1 MDAVELIY
9 DYFEDRAHA
18 AAQIRQ
24 RRPAALGLLGVLLGA
39 ASVYVAQ
46 SLAGRALLPFGWPG
60 LALALLW
67 LSVLTFVG
75 AAILHLILEL
85 GGAHGDVRALFVHL
99 GLSEL
104 VWTAAVPLVLLCQT
118 VFAKP
123 AWSLRLVFFFVGLW
137 SLSYKARG
145 IRDEYG
151 ISGGRAWLTL
161 SMPYLACVLVVLL
174 MAFLAA
180 LGFVLAALSSW
191 SQ

>member
-1 MDAVELIY
+1 MDAVELVY

-18 AAQIRQ
+18 SALIRQ
-24 RRPAALGLLGVLLGA
+24 RRPAALGLLALLLGA
-39 ASVYVAQ
+39 TSLYVAHA
-46 SLAGRALLPFGWPG
+46 LAGRTSFPFGWPG

-67 LSVLTFVG
+67 HSVMTFT
-75 AAILHLILEL
+75 ATALLHLILEL
-85 GGAHGDVRALFVHL
+85 GGARGDARALFVHL

-104 VWTAAVPLVLLCQT
+104 AWLTAVPLVLVCQT
-118 VFAKP
+118 AFSNP

-161 SMPYLACVLVVLL
+161 GLPYLAAVLVLLL
-174 MAFLAA
+174 MVFLAT
-180 LGFVLAALSSW
+180 LGWVLAALRTW
-191 SQ
+191 G

>member
-1 MDAVELIY
+1 MDAVELVY

-18 AAQIRQ
+18 SALIRQ
-24 RRPAALGLLGVLLGA
+24 RRPAALGLLALLLGA
-39 ASVYVAQ
+39 TSLYVAHA
-46 SLAGRALLPFGWPG
+46 LAGRASFPFGWPG

-67 LSVLTFVG
+67 HSVMTFT
-75 AAILHLILEL
+75 ATALLHLILEL
-85 GGAHGDVRALFVHL
+85 GGARGDARALFVHL

-104 VWTAAVPLVLLCQT
+104 AWLTAVPLVLVCQT
-118 VFAKP
+118 AFSNP

-161 SMPYLACVLVVLL
+161 GLPYLAAVLVLLL
-174 MAFLAA
+174 MVFLAT
-180 LGFVLAALSSW
+180 LGWVLAALRTW
-191 SQ
+191 G

>member
-1 MDAVELIY
+1 MDAVELVY

-18 AAQIRQ
+18 SALIRQ
-24 RRPAALGLLGVLLGA
+24 RRPAGLGLLAVLVGA
-39 ASVYVAQ
+39 SSLYAAHA
-46 SLAGRALLPFGWPG
+46 LAGRATLPFGWPG

-67 LSVLTFVG
+67 QAVMIFV
-75 AAILHLILEL
+75 ATALLHLILEL
-85 GGAHGDVRALFVHL
+85 GGARGDARALFVHL

-104 VWTAAVPLVLLCQT
+104 VWMAAVPAILVCQA
-118 VFAKP
+118 VLSKP
-123 AWSLRLVFFFVGLW
+123 AWGLRLVFFFVGLW

-161 SMPYLACVLVVLL
+161 GLPYLAGVLIVLL
-174 MAFLAA
+174 MAFLAT

-191 SQ
+191 S

>member
-1 MDAVELIY
+1 MDAVELVY

-18 AAQIRQ
+18 SALIRQ
-24 RRPAALGLLGVLLGA
+24 RRPAALGLLALLLGA
-39 ASVYVAQ
+39 ASLYVAHA
-46 SLAGRALLPFGWPG
+46 LAGRTSFPFGWPG

-67 LSVLTFVG
+67 HSVMTFT
-75 AAILHLILEL
+75 ATALLHLILEL
-85 GGAHGDVRALFVHL
+85 GGARGDARALFVHL

-104 VWTAAVPLVLLCQT
+104 AWLTAVPLVLVCQT
-118 VFAKP
+118 AFSNP

-161 SMPYLACVLVVLL
+161 GLPYLACVLVVLL
-174 MAFLAA
+174 MVFLAT
-180 LGFVLAALSSW
+180 LGWVLAALRTW
-191 SQ
+191 G

>member
-1 MDAVELIY
+1 MDAVELVY

-18 AAQIRQ
+18 SALIRQ
-24 RRPAALGLLGVLLGA
+24 RRPAALGLLALLLGA
-39 ASVYVAQ
+39 ASLYVAHA
-46 SLAGRALLPFGWPG
+46 LAGRTSFPFGWPG

-67 LSVLTFVG
+67 HSVMTFT
-75 AAILHLILEL
+75 ATALLHLILEL
-85 GGAHGDVRALFVHL
+85 GGAHGDARALFVHL

-104 VWTAAVPLVLLCQT
+104 AWLTAVPLVLVCQT
-118 VFAKP
+118 AFSNP

-161 SMPYLACVLVVLL
+161 GLPYLACVLVVLL
-174 MAFLAA
+174 MVFLAT
-180 LGFVLAALSSW
+180 LGWVLAALRTW
-191 SQ
+191 G

>member
-1 MDAVELIY
+1 MDAVELVY

-18 AAQIRQ
+18 SFLIRQ
-24 RRPAALGLLGVLLGA
+24 RRPAALGLFGILLGA
-39 ASVYVAQ
+39 ASLYVAQ

-60 LALALLW
+60 LALSLLW
-67 LSVLTFVG
+67 HAVLIFV
-75 AAILHLILEL
+75 ATALLHLILEL
-85 GGAHGDVRALFVHL
+85 GGARGDVRALFVHL

-104 VWTAAVPLVLLCQT
+104 AWLAAVPLVLACQT

-123 AWSLRLVFFFVGLW
+123 AWGLRLVFFFVGLW

-161 SMPYLACVLVVLL
+161 GVPYLAGVLVVLL
-174 MAFLAA
+174 MAFLAT
-180 LGFVLAALSSW
+180 LGLVLSALSSW
-191 SQ
+191 G